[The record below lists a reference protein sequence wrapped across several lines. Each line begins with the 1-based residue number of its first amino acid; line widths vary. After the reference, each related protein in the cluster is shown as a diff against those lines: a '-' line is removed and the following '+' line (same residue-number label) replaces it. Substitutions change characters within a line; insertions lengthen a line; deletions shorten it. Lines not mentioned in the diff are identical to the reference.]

1 LLEQQATVGGV
12 DRGVPMLIVSQHV
25 EVLPFDAVDMMKRLE
40 LIGRTAYR
48 SEANIT
54 QSSADEFIRRLIY
67 KGHESVLEHGS
78 ITVRMVV
85 DRGIQQE
92 LTRHRIG
99 SYTIESTRYCNYE
112 KKGLRFIL
120 PHQIQDDPV
129 IRTGFEEHLRDVE
142 DMYSTMMAFGI
153 RPENARDVLPLCLA
167 STVVATYNLRT
178 WRHILKQRYVGE
190 TGVPHP
196 KMVELMSEIRGNL
209 VALLPAVFEDIKERL
224 DGR

>member
-1 LLEQQATVGGV
+1 
-12 DRGVPMLIVSQHV
+12 MLIVGQHV

-40 LIGRTAYR
+40 MIGRTAYR

-99 SYTIESTRYCNYE
+99 SYTIESTRYCNYD

-120 PHQIQDDPV
+120 PYQIREDKAM
-129 IRTGFEEHLRDVE
+129 RDGLIDYLESVE
-142 DMYSTMMAFGI
+142 TMYSALVSLGI

-196 KMVELMSEIRGNL
+196 KMVEIMSEIRDKL
-209 VALLPAVFEDIKERL
+209 IVLLPAVFEDIKERG